1 MAWVLFLVQWRSI
14 KWLWAEYSVAL
25 CRFLCHKVEVITS
38 RLLAW
43 HHWNA
48 APVCYS
54 HCYGRRLLAARYC
67 TVTKL
72 ELMIVV
78 TNQTSQPNTKL
89 IVTSGVLQMS
99 CRKVGLTL
107 HGPCGNLHDSPRGN
121 RNLIRTSPKAA
132 LVYITCTCFKQHLLQ
147 RRTLR
152 CQVTLHKAG
161 DWTGLSAGIWPAV
174 SLGCQSLPSPTYCE
188 PGLHFLPAFT
198 AAKHLKLPAMN
209 SFVASASLACF
220 AGAEDS
226 WEEAAIYSHWGGKL
240 AMRAGFWRWQ
250 EQMTSF
256 I

>member
-48 APVCYS
+48 ASVCYS

-72 ELMIVV
+72 ELMIVI

-107 HGPCGNLHDSPRGN
+107 HGPCGNLHDGPRGN

-132 LVYITCTCFKQHLLQ
+132 LVYIPVHVSSSTSCRGEHWDAKWPYIKLETERVSVLGFDL
-147 RRTLR
+147 
-152 CQVTLHKAG
+152 
-161 DWTGLSAGIWPAV
+161 LSALAASPFPPQHTV
-174 SLGCQSLPSPTYCE
+174 SLGSTSCLLSLQQNIWNSLPWTHLWP
-188 PGLHFLPAFT
+188 LPPWPALLGPRT
-198 AAKHLKLPAMN
+198 A
-209 SFVASASLACF
+209 
-220 AGAEDS
+220 
-226 WEEAAIYSHWGGKL
+226 GKKQPSIL
-240 AMRAGFWRWQ
+240 TGV
-250 EQMTSF
+250 EN
-256 I
+256 